1 MSYNRRS
8 KGNESQG
15 TRFCRLF
22 DRLRW
27 PHENAEKIGW
37 NRPGSATARSIA
49 ASFAAVQAG
58 RSGRQERERDA
69 RRRGTHAHPS
79 AEKTAFESRGTS
91 TNRYS
96 SLVQYKGTSGYWK
109 LFRAMAI

>member
-69 RRRGTHAHPS
+69 RRRGKPAHPS
-79 AEKTAFESRGTS
+79 AERIAFSPEEPLQIATAR
-91 TNRYS
+91 
-96 SLVQYKGTSGYWK
+96 
-109 LFRAMAI
+109 LFSIKAPKAT